1 MKKQEPSTLQKIK
14 KTTSPNPAMAKN
26 LSLLERAQGFDLDIK
41 TILCL
46 IDKKTYLKE
55 DILAYLKG

>member
-1 MKKQEPSTLQKIK
+1 
-14 KTTSPNPAMAKN
+14 MAKN